1 MWKLTRDING
11 NYVNGTW
18 SALADGPNAPLY
30 FASAVLRD
38 GRVFVAG
45 GEYNNGVTAE
55 LLAAEIYNPLTRR
68 RLLSVVSGQL
78 TSRMTTDYGQLT
90 D

>member
-38 GRVFVAG
+38 GRVFVTG
-45 GEYNNGVTAE
+45 GAYNNGVTAE
-55 LLAAEIYNPLTRR
+55 LLAAEIYNPLSRR
-68 RLLSVVSGQL
+68 RLLSVVSCQWSVDF
-78 TSRMTTDYGQLT
+78 TNDN
-90 D
+90 